1 MYQLTNNV
9 LPGHSLCTKDCFIGA
24 GGSVS
29 TLSNHSPYPDP
40 FPFLH
45 IPNAEG
51 TLAPDSSGL
60 EPFYIPCTWPA
71 SLLSHTSRALAGLP
85 P

>member
-9 LPGHSLCTKDCFIGA
+9 LPGHSLCTKDCFIGG

-51 TLAPDSSGL
+51 TLAPRL
-60 EPFYIPCTWPA
+60 FRIRA
-71 SLLSHTSRALAGLP
+71 FLHSLYLAC
-85 P
+85 